1 MFREKGNEQK
11 IKSNNQLKLLRPSF
25 FLCNRSKS
33 TLLCNQK
40 HIIVVIFHYMKQL
53 YYDLA
58 LSESILKWN
67 GIVKP
72 TNDSKNREHNMVN

>member
-1 MFREKGNEQK
+1 
-11 IKSNNQLKLLRPSF
+11 
-25 FLCNRSKS
+25 
-33 TLLCNQK
+33 
-40 HIIVVIFHYMKQL
+40 MKQL
-53 YYDLA
+53 YYGIVN